1 MKDDLT
7 RQFIVDES
15 DTRRNTQEL
24 IKKVLKFGKVS
35 KNGDI
40 IIEDRSLSKDNIL
53 KLALVVRFLAHG
65 LDETIPDSI
74 RPSDLTK
81 VMSERI
87 EAVGSR
93 LSALVKSNFAKKDG
107 YGKYIVH
114 YYKIEKFLA
123 ELEHGNEAGDSGKTA
138 QNKKGG
144 RKIKIGQKR
153 GKPVYGVV
161 ADIQNLINS
170 GFFRTP
176 KFVAD
181 VKKKLEEEVK
191 FHDIRVIDTAIRKT
205 FIINKKLLKR
215 IPNTE
220 KGKAKWKYVVRS

>member
-35 KNGDI
+35 KTGDI

-53 KLALVVRFLAHG
+53 KLALVVRFLAHS
-65 LDETIPDSI
+65 LDESIPESI

-93 LSALVKSNFAKKDG
+93 LSVLVKSNFAKKDG
-107 YGKYIVH
+107 YGKYVVH
-114 YYKIEKFLA
+114 HYKIEKFLA
-123 ELEHGNEAGDSGKTA
+123 ELEYGNVADDPDKTD
-138 QNKKGG
+138 QNKRG
-144 RKIKIGQKR
+144 RKIKISQKR
-153 GKPVYGVV
+153 GRPVYGVG
-161 ADIQNLINS
+161 ADIQNLIDS

-191 FHDIRVIDTAIRKT
+191 FHDVRVIDTAIRKT